1 MRNAFW
7 LHSVQST
14 TVAGIL
20 LRDWNTVYP
29 LLTAYIC
36 IALKY
41 PYMREGGGG
50 GYGVEKV
57 IHNARALHN
66 ALCSQRFLTGVQG
79 NQITGDLTE
88 FQCPFSV

>member
-50 GYGVEKV
+50 ME
-57 IHNARALHN
+57 
-66 ALCSQRFLTGVQG
+66 
-79 NQITGDLTE
+79 
-88 FQCPFSV
+88 